1 MGASYPEHLFS
12 ANNEGIPWEVATDAA
27 DSKKDVEKVC
37 RQHVLSTACLSLGL
51 LDALGAICFLLAIPL
66 SKNMWLGIPLLLC
79 FVLAVLGCYLADKVE
94 PSGYGQATP
103 KYLRNDGEGHW
114 GTPDPNSEY
123 TNLSVPTLMDVNKD
137 GGNPIMFVNEPYI
150 WENIKGM
157 ESRCEHPNHW
167 DLSIPYIAVS
177 VPAYLNLKDEVL
189 QEEYRRNYDDTQ
201 VRVLTAK
208 IVYATQQIE
217 ELEEFALSPDN
228 VVKFGKTSSTK
239 LLEDTKKCLD
249 WYREYRETNLT
260 ELKNLLEYKH
270 QEQLKIRD
278 ELGIPENTAGRWK
291 E

>member
-51 LDALGAICFLLAIPL
+51 LGALGAICFLIAIPL

-94 PSGYGQATP
+94 PSGYGSATP

-114 GTPDPNSEY
+114 GTPDPNSKY
-123 TNLSVPTLMDVNKD
+123 TNLSVPTLADVNKD
-137 GGNPIMFVNEPYI
+137 GGNPIMFVNDPYI

-157 ESRCEHPNHW
+157 ESSCDHPNHW
-167 DLSIPYIAVS
+167 DLSIPYIVVS

-217 ELEEFALSPDN
+217 ELEEFALSPDT
-228 VVKFGKTSSTK
+228 VGKLGKTDSTK

-260 ELKNLLEYKH
+260 ELKKLLDQKH
-270 QEQLKIRD
+270 QEQLKIRE
-278 ELGIPENTAGRWK
+278 ELGIPEDTDGRWEK
-291 E
+291 

>member
-27 DSKKDVEKVC
+27 DSKQDIKKVF
-37 RQHVLSTACLSLGL
+37 RQYVLSTACLSLGL
-51 LDALGAICFLLAIPL
+51 LCALGAIFFLLAIPL

-103 KYLRNDGEGHW
+103 KYLRNDGKGHW
-114 GTPDPNSEY
+114 GTPDPNSKY
-123 TNLSVPTLMDVNKD
+123 TNLSVPTLADVNKD
-137 GGNPIMFVNEPYI
+137 GGNPIMFVNDPYI

-157 ESRCEHPNHW
+157 ESRCDHPNHW

-177 VPAYLNLKDEVL
+177 VPEYLNLKDEVL

-201 VRVLTAK
+201 VRVLTVK

-217 ELEEFALSPDN
+217 ELEEFALSPDT
-228 VVKFGKTSSTK
+228 VGKLGKTDSTK

-260 ELKNLLEYKH
+260 ELKKLLDQKH
-270 QEQLKIRD
+270 QEQLKIRE
-278 ELGIPENTAGRWK
+278 ELGIPEDTDGRWEK
-291 E
+291 